1 MQSDPSMPTN
11 THNSSDELIV
21 ASVAS
26 GNVDKFADIM
36 DRYEPKLTRY
46 VVYLIHD
53 PATAKDVVQ
62 DTFIKA
68 YQNLNSFNPKYKF
81 SSWIYR
87 IAHNEA
93 MNAIKKH
100 RFLYSEEVDDLPSKE
115 YEQNISE
122 LIDDDLLKTNVHD
135 CLKQLET
142 KYREVIQLVY
152 FENMKYDDV
161 SDVLH
166 IPSSTVGVW
175 LSRAKSKLKL
185 ICTQKGV
192 KR

>member
-1 MQSDPSMPTN
+1 MSKTA
-11 THNSSDELIV
+11 TSDESIV
-21 ASVAS
+21 AEITA
-26 GNVDKFADIM
+26 GNVDMFAEIM
-36 DRYEPKLTRY
+36 TRYEAKLTRY
-46 VVYLIHD
+46 VIYLIHD
-53 PATAKDVVQ
+53 NGTATDVVQ
-62 DTFIKA
+62 ETFIKA
-68 YQNLNSFNPKYKF
+68 YQNLNSFNTKYKF

-122 LIDDDLLKTNVHD
+122 LIDGDLLKINVHD
-135 CLKQLET
+135 CLRQLEP

-185 ICTQKGV
+185 ICSQKGV

>member
-1 MQSDPSMPTN
+1 MSKTA
-11 THNSSDELIV
+11 TSDESIV
-21 ASVAS
+21 AEITA
-26 GNVDKFADIM
+26 GNVDMFAEIM
-36 DRYEPKLTRY
+36 ARYEAKLTRY
-46 VVYLIHD
+46 VIYLIHD
-53 PATAKDVVQ
+53 NGTATDVVQ
-62 DTFIKA
+62 ETFIKA
-68 YQNLNSFNPKYKF
+68 YQNLNSFNTKHKF

-100 RFLYSEEVDDLPSKE
+100 RSLYSEEVDDLPSKE

-122 LIDDDLLKTNVHD
+122 LIDGDLLKTNVHD
-135 CLKQLET
+135 CLKQLEP

-192 KR
+192 RR

>member
-1 MQSDPSMPTN
+1 MSKTA
-11 THNSSDELIV
+11 TSDESIV
-21 ASVAS
+21 AEITA
-26 GNVDKFADIM
+26 GNVDMFAEIM
-36 DRYEPKLTRY
+36 ARYEAKLTRY
-46 VVYLIHD
+46 VIYLIHD
-53 PATAKDVVQ
+53 NGTATDVVQ
-62 DTFIKA
+62 ETFIKA
-68 YQNLNSFNPKYKF
+68 YQNLNSFNTKYKF

-122 LIDDDLLKTNVHD
+122 LIDDDLLKINVHD
-135 CLKQLET
+135 CLRQLEP

>member
-1 MQSDPSMPTN
+1 
-11 THNSSDELIV
+11 
-21 ASVAS
+21 
-26 GNVDKFADIM
+26 
-36 DRYEPKLTRY
+36 
-46 VVYLIHD
+46 
-53 PATAKDVVQ
+53 
-62 DTFIKA
+62 
-68 YQNLNSFNPKYKF
+68 
-81 SSWIYR
+81 
-87 IAHNEA
+87 

-122 LIDDDLLKTNVHD
+122 LIDGDLLKINVHD
-135 CLKQLET
+135 CLRQLEP

>member
-1 MQSDPSMPTN
+1 MSKTA
-11 THNSSDELIV
+11 TSDESIV
-21 ASVAS
+21 AEITA
-26 GNVDKFADIM
+26 GNVEMFAEIM
-36 DRYEPKLTRY
+36 ARYEAKLTRY
-46 VVYLIHD
+46 VIYLIHD
-53 PATAKDVVQ
+53 NGTATDVVQ
-62 DTFIKA
+62 ETFIKA
-68 YQNLNSFNPKYKF
+68 YQNLNSFNTKYKF

-100 RFLYSEEVDDLPSKE
+100 RFFYSEEVDDLPSKE

-122 LIDDDLLKTNVHD
+122 LIDDDLLKINVHD
-135 CLKQLET
+135 CLRQLEP

>member
-1 MQSDPSMPTN
+1 MSKTA
-11 THNSSDELIV
+11 TSDESIV
-21 ASVAS
+21 AEITA
-26 GNVDKFADIM
+26 GNVEMFAEIM
-36 DRYEPKLTRY
+36 ARYEAKLTRY
-46 VVYLIHD
+46 VIYLIHD
-53 PATAKDVVQ
+53 NGTATDVVQ
-62 DTFIKA
+62 ETFIKA
-68 YQNLNSFNPKYKF
+68 YQNLNSFNTKYKF

-122 LIDDDLLKTNVHD
+122 LIDGDLLKINVHD

-192 KR
+192 RR

>member
-1 MQSDPSMPTN
+1 MSKTA
-11 THNSSDELIV
+11 TSDESIV
-21 ASVAS
+21 AEITS
-26 GNVDKFADIM
+26 GNVDMFAEIM
-36 DRYEPKLTRY
+36 ARYEAKLTRY
-46 VVYLIHD
+46 VIYLIHD
-53 PATAKDVVQ
+53 NITATDVVQ
-62 DTFIKA
+62 ETFIKA

-122 LIDDDLLKTNVHD
+122 LIDDDLLKINVHD
-135 CLKQLET
+135 CLRQLEP

>member
-1 MQSDPSMPTN
+1 MQSYPSMPPD

-21 ASVAS
+21 ASVVS
-26 GNVDKFADIM
+26 GNVDEFADIM

>member
-1 MQSDPSMPTN
+1 MQSYPSMPPD

-21 ASVAS
+21 ASVVS
-26 GNVDKFADIM
+26 GNVDEFADIM
-36 DRYEPKLTRY
+36 DRYEAKLTRY